1 MGGMG
6 SGRRW
11 GYGGKETTNDSLP
24 LDIRKLQRAG
34 LLTPGRWFGWQWTVN
49 DKPVADIRVKVEI
62 GRVVLVYRH
71 RGRGDSDWQDV
82 EQPVQLRH
90 TPCTYGGTR
99 PWWRC
104 PSCSRRVAV
113 LYCPGE
119 LYACRHCYRLAYES
133 QREDAGDRALRRAQR
148 IRRRLGGSA
157 NMTMP
162 FPAKPKG
169 MRWCTYERLRA
180 VSEADCNRSLMS
192 VAKRFNLFRRGRL

>member
-11 GYGGKETTNDSLP
+11 GGGKNTAEDSLP

-34 LLTPGRWFGWQWTVN
+34 LLTPGREFAWQWTVN
-49 DKPVADIRVKVEI
+49 DKPVANIRVKVEI
-62 GRVVLVYRH
+62 ERVLLVYRH
-71 RGRGDSDWQDV
+71 RRRGDSEWQDV
-82 EQPVQLRH
+82 EQPIHLLH
-90 TPCTYGGTR
+90 TCCTYGGTR
-99 PWWRC
+99 PWWCC

-148 IRRRLGGSA
+148 IRKCLGGSA

-169 MRWCTYERLRA
+169 MRWRTYDHLREQA
-180 VSEADCNRSLMS
+180 EKQTQRSLLA
-192 VAKRFNLFRRGRL
+192 VAYRFKMFERGRL